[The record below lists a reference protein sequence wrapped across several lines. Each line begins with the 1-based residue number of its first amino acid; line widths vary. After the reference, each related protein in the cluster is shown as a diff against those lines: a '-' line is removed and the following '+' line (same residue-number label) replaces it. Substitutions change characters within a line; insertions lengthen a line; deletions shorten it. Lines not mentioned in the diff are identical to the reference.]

1 MIEEGKRKRKVRSD
15 KKVDVK
21 PTMSVTLKKQLND
34 FARICDEPVKDVA
47 EQLCVKGAT
56 SEFIIENIRQWFRK
70 DYHRP
75 HTITRGFIERPRLK
89 ITYQGETDKVTIKF
103 VQKDYDL
110 LSDLARALDIN
121 PTATSSVL
129 IKMTLSNRNFMHE
142 YIQLYLNH
150 LDQQKI
156 SEIKRLL
163 DL

>member
-1 MIEEGKRKRKVRSD
+1 MKRMEGERTRKVRSD

-21 PTMSVTLKKQLND
+21 PTMSITLKKQLYD
-34 FARICDEPVKDVA
+34 FADLCQEHVKDVA

-56 SEFIIENIRQWFRK
+56 SEFIIENIRQWFRR
-70 DYHRP
+70 DYHRE

-129 IKMTLSNRNFMHE
+129 IKMTLSNRNFMNE
-142 YIQLYLNH
+142 YIQLH
-150 LDQQKI
+150 LRHYSRND
-156 SEIKRLL
+156 
-163 DL
+163 

>member
-1 MIEEGKRKRKVRSD
+1 MREAGERKRKVRSD

-21 PTMSVTLKKQLND
+21 PTMSVILKKQLTD
-34 FARICDEPVKDVA
+34 FAKLSDEHVKDLA
-47 EQLCVKGAT
+47 EHLCITGAT
-56 SEFIIENIRQWFRK
+56 SEIIIGSIRQWFRR
-70 DYHRP
+70 DYIRP

-129 IKMTLSNRNFMHE
+129 IKMTLSNRDFMNE
-142 YIQLYLNH
+142 YIQLYLGH
-150 LDQQKI
+150 LDRKKI
-156 SEIKRLL
+156 EVIKKLL
-163 DL
+163 KL